1 MTREHFNSE
10 NKYRCEVCTGL
21 TEAIRSVS
29 YPVLPRL
36 LIIQLKRF
44 SGGMEKINSY
54 IPTPFVMECFCSQC
68 HKNEAKKHV
77 YKLYSVITHVGATMS
92 VGHYIA
98 YTSSLDSL
106 SSDYIDC
113 PKDKRKVA
121 AAAAAASANQQLNGH
136 HHSTAAAAAAA
147 AAIPPTGSSDK
158 NSGIIK
164 KMIFGRTK
172 ASSSGD
178 VTKNMKNLN
187 GSNGGGSLRHS
198 NMNGGGVGLER
209 SSSSAASGAAA
220 SVSAA
225 AAAAAAAAASGTT
238 LSCQALNCCGI
249 LMKSTST
256 PSVNEAA
263 EPIWYMCD
271 DDKIKALSQCDFQE
285 MLMPG
290 PNKSMIT
297 PYLLFYAR
305 SDLVVVT
312 PSK

>member
-1 MTREHFNSE
+1 
-10 NKYRCEVCTGL
+10 
-21 TEAIRSVS
+21 
-29 YPVLPRL
+29 
-36 LIIQLKRF
+36 
-44 SGGMEKINSY
+44 MEKINSY

-68 HKNEAKKHV
+68 HKKDTKKHV

-121 AAAAAASANQQLNGH
+121 AASAAALNGH
-136 HHSTAAAAAAA
+136 HHHNHQSGTSS
-147 AAIPPTGSSDK
+147 IPPPSGGDK

-187 GSNGGGSLRHS
+187 GSAAGGSLRHS
-198 NMNGGGVGLER
+198 NMNGLER
-209 SSSSAASGAAA
+209 SSSSAAS
-220 SVSAA
+220 AA
-225 AAAAAAAAASGTT
+225 AAATAAIGGGGTSALT
-238 LSCQALNCCGI
+238 CQALNCCGI

-256 PSVNEAA
+256 PSINEAA

-305 SDLVVVT
+305 SDLAVVT
-312 PSK
+312 PTTK